1 FAIAALTVGGWYQS
15 IHPRQDRDW
24 APDVVHGVSGVVEG
38 DLVTLNNVRNALA
51 MPKLPAACNPLRLIC
66 QLFMLNQRLSAAI
79 FLTLNL
85 HSAALMAH
93 APHLNT

>member
-1 FAIAALTVGGWYQS
+1 MISIPSKTVNLKTLS
-15 IHPRQDRDW
+15 
-24 APDVVHGVSGVVEG
+24 
-38 DLVTLNNVRNALA
+38 LNNVRNALA

-66 QLFMLNQRLSAAI
+66 QLFKLNQQLLTAI

-93 APHLNT
+93 APHLKT